1 MYRFPPHLLTVAVA
15 AAISVSTQAA
25 EPVDQDKVVVTAAG
39 FEQNIMDAPAS
50 ISVISREELEKKS
63 YNSIVDAVKNIP
75 GLYVTGGG
83 NMQDIS
89 IRGMDDSYTLYLIDG
104 KPISAGRAVNT
115 NGSDGGKQIALPP
128 ISMIDRIEVIRG
140 PMSSLY
146 GSEAMGGVIN
156 IITRRGGEQWS
167 GTLSTEYTK
176 SMNDLSNDEQQ
187 VNLYAAGALLPG
199 ILSAQVNGS
208 WLGLDESDFAGG
220 GDGAA
225 SKPDTSRK
233 QGGIKLFLTPNEQ
246 NEFAFSYDSS
256 RLESTTT
263 PGKSVAGTETGST
276 RTYDKDVYVL
286 SHDGRYGNLFLS
298 TFLQQDISEL
308 VQDREKKEE
317 VTTLNSQ
324 ATYFMGAH
332 TLTFGGQYKIEDF
345 TDETNGLLTSNVP
358 GAVRNVDRWIAAV
371 FTEVDWS
378 LTDKLNL
385 TTGLRYNDD
394 ELFGG
399 HLSPRIYANYRLT
412 PEWALKGGVST
423 GYKQPGLAEAT
434 AGFGRGT
441 GGGGSPAPH
450 PRALIIGNPDL
461 EPEKSVSYEMGFV
474 FDSMTTGLNTSLM
487 LFHTNYKDKIA
498 EDRFC
503 TSPNGDRN
511 DPSTWVCAY
520 EGNNYNFLSTRKNID
535 EAEMH
540 GIEVTLDYELTP
552 TLGLSTSYT
561 YTDSEQ
567 KTGEFKGE
575 PLNKIPK
582 HMFNAS
588 LDWQQSEQLN
598 LWMQGNYRG
607 KTTDYMG
614 RTSMSDGTP
623 GYGFVD
629 AGLVYQLTPSA
640 RVKAGVYNLLDKE
653 VTNDDYGVVLDGRRL
668 NMGLTVDF

>member
-653 VTNDDYGVVLDGRRL
+653 VTNDDFGVVLDGRRL

>member
-25 EPVDQDKVVVTAAG
+25 EPVDQEKVVVTAAG

-286 SHDGRYGNLFLS
+286 SHDSRYGNLFLS

-412 PEWALKGGVST
+412 PEWALKGGIST

>member
-25 EPVDQDKVVVTAAG
+25 EPIDQDKVVVTAAG

-412 PEWALKGGVST
+412 PEWALKGGIST

-511 DPSTWVCAY
+511 DPSTWACAY